1 MRAIAYSRVSTAG
14 QADTGL
20 GLEDQRTKLDSEA
33 KRRGWQLIHLTD
45 AGSTA
50 KNARRPALIQ
60 ARELLSKGE
69 AQVLMVAKLD
79 RLSRSLID
87 FVRMLEQGKAEGWD
101 IVALDL
107 AIDTSTPQGELMRN
121 ILMAFA
127 DYEGKIIRARTSD
140 ALQVAKRQGRR
151 LGRPVL
157 LSPKVRARIERDH
170 QAGMSLRAIAR
181 QLNDEGVPTAQGG
194 AAWHASTVSVVLRS
208 LDLDAQAQQR

>member
-14 QADTGL
+14 QAGTGL

-33 KRRGWQLIHLTD
+33 KRRGWQIIHLTD

-60 ARELLSKGE
+60 AREMLAKGE

-87 FVRMLEQGKAEGWD
+87 FVRMLEQGKAQGWD

-194 AAWHASTVSVVLRS
+194 AMWHASTVSVVLRS